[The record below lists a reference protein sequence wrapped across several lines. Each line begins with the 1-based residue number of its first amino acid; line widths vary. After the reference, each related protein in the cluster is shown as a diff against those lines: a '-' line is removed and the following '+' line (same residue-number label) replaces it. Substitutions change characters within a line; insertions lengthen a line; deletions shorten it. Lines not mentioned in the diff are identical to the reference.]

1 MQTSIKQIIEN
12 IKVVVE
18 TNFTEINYVDFEKYS
33 DKGLDKTGVR
43 LVYSLADTMT
53 FNLQVDTFA
62 LKFEMLDLIN
72 TIGNEDERRKEVIS
86 DCFGIASMFVDYLK
100 RYGYYFPDSIS
111 VNTVHKRYKDGLGGV
126 EFTINFDLQKTCLI

>member
-12 IKVVVE
+12 IKEVVQ

-43 LVYSLADTMT
+43 LVYSMADSMT

-72 TIGNEDERRKEVIS
+72 TVGNEDERRKEVIS

>member
-12 IKVVVE
+12 IKFVVK

-33 DKGLDKTGVR
+33 DRGLDKTGVR
-43 LVYSLADTMT
+43 LVYSLADSMT

-100 RYGYYFPDSIS
+100 RYGYYFPDS
-111 VNTVHKRYKDGLGGV
+111 VAVTTVHKRYKDGLGGV

>member
-18 TNFTEINYVDFEKYS
+18 TNFTEINYVDFEKYV

-43 LVYSLADTMT
+43 LVYSLADSMT

-72 TIGNEDERRKEVIS
+72 TIDNEDERRKEVIS

-100 RYGYYFPDSIS
+100 KNGYYFPDSIQ
-111 VNTVHKRYKDGLGGV
+111 VNTVDKRYKDGLGGV

>member
-12 IKVVVE
+12 IKFVVKS
-18 TNFTEINYVDFEKYS
+18 NFTEINYVDFEKYS
-33 DKGLDKTGVR
+33 DRGLDKTGVR
-43 LVYSLADTMT
+43 LVYSLADSMT

>member
-12 IKVVVE
+12 IKEVVQ

-126 EFTINFDLQKTCLI
+126 EFTINFDLQKTCLL

>member
-12 IKVVVE
+12 IKVVVK
-18 TNFTEINYVDFEKYS
+18 TNFTEINYVDFEKYA

-86 DCFGIASMFVDYLK
+86 DCFGISSMFVDYLK
-100 RYGYYFPDSIS
+100 RYGYYFPDSIA
-111 VNTVHKRYKDGLGGV
+111 VTTVHKRYKDGLGGV

>member
-86 DCFGIASMFVDYLK
+86 DCFGIASMFVYYLK

>member
-12 IKVVVE
+12 IKFVVKS
-18 TNFTEINYVDFEKYS
+18 NFTEINYVDFEKYS
-33 DKGLDKTGVR
+33 DRGLDKTGVR
-43 LVYSLADTMT
+43 LVYSLADSMT

-100 RYGYYFPDSIS
+100 RYGYYFPDS
-111 VNTVHKRYKDGLGGV
+111 VAVTTVHKRYKDGLGGV

>member
-12 IKVVVE
+12 IKVVVK
-18 TNFTEINYVDFEKYS
+18 TNFTEINYVDFEKYA

-62 LKFEMLDLIN
+62 LKF
-72 TIGNEDERRKEVIS
+72 
-86 DCFGIASMFVDYLK
+86 
-100 RYGYYFPDSIS
+100 
-111 VNTVHKRYKDGLGGV
+111 
-126 EFTINFDLQKTCLI
+126 

>member
-12 IKVVVE
+12 IKVLVE

-43 LVYSLADTMT
+43 LVYSLADTMVM
-53 FNLQVDTFA
+53 NLQVDTFA

-72 TIGNEDERRKEVIS
+72 TIGNQDERRKEVIS

-100 RYGYYFPDSIS
+100 KNGYYFPDSIS
-111 VNTVHKRYKDGLGGV
+111 ANTVHKRYKDGLGGV
-126 EFTINFDLQKTCLI
+126 EFTINFDLQKTCLV

>member
-12 IKVVVE
+12 IKVVVK

>member
-12 IKVVVE
+12 IKVVVKG
-18 TNFTEINYVDFEKYS
+18 NFTEINYVDFEKYS

-43 LVYSLADTMT
+43 LVYSLADSMT
-53 FNLQVDTFA
+53 LNLQIDTFG

-86 DCFGIASMFVDYLK
+86 DCFGISSMLVDYLK
-100 RYGYYFPDSIS
+100 RYGYYFPDSIQ

>member
-12 IKVVVE
+12 IKVVVK

-62 LKFEMLDLIN
+62 LKFEMLDLIG
-72 TIGNEDERRKEVIS
+72 TVGNEDERRKEVVS